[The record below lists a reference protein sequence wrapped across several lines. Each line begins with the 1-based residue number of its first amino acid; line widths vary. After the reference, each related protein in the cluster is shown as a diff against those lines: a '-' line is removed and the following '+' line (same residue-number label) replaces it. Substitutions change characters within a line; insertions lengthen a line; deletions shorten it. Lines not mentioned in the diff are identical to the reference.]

1 MRVSDVKAKT
11 IDVNTI
17 SALTAELDTATF
29 GNVANFNDDIQIASS
44 HDIYHSGLK
53 TTNKKVI
60 AAINE
65 VFQSADSARSSIVS
79 AIGSPLA
86 SSDSLSSIGTK
97 LASKKKELGT
107 AAAKVVSGVSSSTS
121 LNTIVS
127 TLNGYSPYVGKAYTL
142 YVDFNGSKTVYLD
155 AQKTSGSTTIKQG
168 SVWMAMIKDVHAKR
182 DYCLCTSASYGFS
195 SSTKD
200 ANNAVSFSIDSSGT
214 VSLYSSNY
222 VSKTYKVMIC
232 SITPTHSEVDET
244 ESSSYYYVVKED
256 SMPEIETLEDSERK
270 TNDKSNY

>member
-17 SALTAELDTATF
+17 SALTATLDTATF
-29 GNVANFNDDIQIASS
+29 DNVANFNDDIQMASS
-44 HDIYHSGLK
+44 RDIYHSGLK

-107 AAAKVVSGVSSSTS
+107 AAAKVVSGVSSSTN

-127 TLNGYSPYVGKAYTL
+127 TLNGYTPYVGKAHTL
-142 YVDFNGSKTVYLD
+142 YVDFNGSKTVYLEP
-155 AQKTSGSTTIKQG
+155 QKTNGSTTIKQG
-168 SVWMAMIKDVHAKR
+168 SVWMAMIKDVNAKR
-182 DYCLCTSASYGFS
+182 DYCLCTNIIYGFP

-200 ANNAVSFSIDSSGT
+200 ANNSVSFELDSSGT

-232 SITPTHSEVDET
+232 SITPTRSEIDET
-244 ESSSYYYVVKED
+244 EESSYYYLATDEEEAAAEEV
-256 SMPEIETLEDSERK
+256 
-270 TNDKSNY
+270 NDKSNY